1 MTQYLEKLSELLKA
15 QESCEIK
22 PRTELKEIFDKFT
35 NEGIDK
41 ISVVTTNWDEVLDK
55 AINQIFQWGRSG
67 NTRPVECYHLHGSI
81 RNPGM
86 MYLPS
91 EITMETYRSKNEE
104 NIFGIYHGNFMNLL
118 QTSHKTILYGISLDP
133 LDAELNVSL
142 ASSWI
147 SKNNKE
153 IIIINPN
160 HKLVAERVRLLL
172 DSKSSVKILGY
183 DPGELNNKVEYR

>member
-1 MTQYLEKLSELLKA
+1 MLKA

-41 ISVVTTNWDEVLDK
+41 NSVVTTNWDEVLDK

-91 EITMETYRSKNEE
+91 EITMKHT
-104 NIFGIYHGNFMNLL
+104 
-118 QTSHKTILYGISLDP
+118 D
-133 LDAELNVSL
+133 
-142 ASSWI
+142 
-147 SKNNKE
+147 
-153 IIIINPN
+153 
-160 HKLVAERVRLLL
+160 
-172 DSKSSVKILGY
+172 
-183 DPGELNNKVEYR
+183 